1 MSAFGNE
8 ERTSKTYA
16 SINAGKITVRAKD
29 QNAIGPNGAKPKSR
43 EITDKQTGEKRTIHE
58 FIYDFLKGN
67 LTSVKILKHEK
78 FGWQYIIE
86 LSNVGDDIE
95 LTIPADSKY
104 GDSFVTKLP
113 NLKLGAY
120 YSIKPYNFED
130 KEKRNKKGEPVKQIG
145 VTILID
151 GDKDKKVQPAFTK
164 ENQGNKPLPTS
175 DNMDED
181 DYKAYMITLRKFY
194 RSLVDQ
200 FNAANVSAPKPEQ
213 NNTPAPAPSGN
224 GQEDDLPF

>member
-1 MSAFGNE
+1 MGSIQ
-8 ERTSKTYA
+8 A
-16 SINAGKITVRAKD
+16 SGTQIKKD
-29 QNAIGPNGAKPKSR
+29 LHQ
-43 EITDKQTGEKRTIHE
+43 KRTIHE

-86 LSNVGDDIE
+86 LSNVGDNIE

-130 KEKRNKKGEPVKQIG
+130 KEKRNKKGEPFSFKRD
-145 VTILID
+145 L
-151 GDKDKKVQPAFTK
+151 
-164 ENQGNKPLPTS
+164 
-175 DNMDED
+175 
-181 DYKAYMITLRKFY
+181 
-194 RSLVDQ
+194 
-200 FNAANVSAPKPEQ
+200 AA
-213 NNTPAPAPSGN
+213 
-224 GQEDDLPF
+224 DWL

>member
-8 ERTSKTYA
+8 ERTLKTYA
-16 SINAGKITVRAKD
+16 SINNGKITVRAKD
-29 QNAIGPNGAKPKSR
+29 QNATGPNGAKPKSR

-58 FIYDFLKGN
+58 FIYDFLKGE
-67 LTSVKILKHEK
+67 LTSVKIVKHEK

-86 LSNVGDDIE
+86 LSNVGDNIE

-113 NLKLGAY
+113 NLKLGTY
-120 YSIKPYNFED
+120 YTIKPYNFED

-200 FNAANVSAPKPEQ
+200 FNAANVSAPKPAT
-213 NNTPAPAPSGN
+213 NADKDSTSWIDDT
-224 GQEDDLPF
+224 DDLPY